1 MLEEETNPVAAC
13 SVSLCLLH
21 PSNRSSLTS
30 LGFQGNW
37 IRSSHA
43 PTWCPPPAFTFDSP
57 AGQVPISMSRGPKDD
72 YILQKAAARGGE
84 VRCTLLSQAERCT
97 ASTHPALQQLPRA
110 LAQRHWQDS
119 GAGARKLLRAQRRG
133 RVRKQ
138 VSPIPVFTD
147 TGTLSS
153 AGCNSFWPP
162 FFFVLVHVWVTFLYI

>member
-1 MLEEETNPVAAC
+1 
-13 SVSLCLLH
+13 
-21 PSNRSSLTS
+21 
-30 LGFQGNW
+30 
-37 IRSSHA
+37 
-43 PTWCPPPAFTFDSP
+43 
-57 AGQVPISMSRGPKDD
+57 MSRGPKDD

-119 GAGARKLLRAQRRG
+119 GARARKLLCAQRRG

-138 VSPIPVFTD
+138 VSLIPVFTD

-153 AGCNSFWPP
+153 AGCNSFWPL
-162 FFFVLVHVWVTFLYI
+162 FFFQFGPCVGYFSLHLTSAIYIVVLLDKIRPVVFACSSSLLTVCTWHAPH